1 MKCFFF
7 DNNVSKKIVEGLKA
21 FGEEVVYLQDK
32 FLEDSPDIEWLQYVG
47 EKGLVLITR
56 DEKVRWNPAE
66 ITAIK
71 KFKVVTFFLGGK
83 NLNRCKLIQQVV
95 KNWPRIKELS
105 EKTQPPFAYRIPPTG
120 VKFTQILL

>member
-21 FGEEVVYLQDK
+21 FGEEVIHLQDK
-32 FLEDSPDIEWLQYVG
+32 FREDSPDIEWLQYVG
-47 EKGLVLITR
+47 ERELVLITR

-66 ITAIK
+66 IAAIK
-71 KFKVVTFFLGGK
+71 KFKVPTFFLGGK
-83 NLNRCKLIQQVV
+83 KLDRCKQIQQVI

-105 EKTQPPFAYRIPPTG
+105 GKIKPPFAYRIPPTG
-120 VKFTQILL
+120 TKFTQIFL